1 MRHKVNNAF
10 SQLCG
15 LNTYNSLI
23 ATIFK
28 LEDSKTSIVV
38 RDNKSVLKEVFVFKT
53 LSVFSIFDAMNTFQI
68 QYKLEEMAAELLREK
83 AENAKL
89 RTNLANSIMMQ
100 ECLAKQMEIM
110 NAREDVSK
118 NQAGQLDHIS
128 SDDLTHIYF
137 QHHAVVAE
145 ESQITSSQHELPNDQ
160 NVYDSTE

>member
-128 SDDLTHIYF
+128 HIYF

-145 ESQITSSQHELPNDQ
+145 ESQTTSSQHELPNDQ